1 MSENAGINQAIEKL
15 EYLKTHD
22 WNYNVP
28 RCKPWKTEKI
38 DEIINDLKSIEK
50 VTRDDIYVSFFT
62 ERSEET
68 FFLDMANNINKR
80 IWGE

>member
-50 VTRDDIYVSFFT
+50 VTADDTFKFMAHKWSIA
-62 ERSEET
+62 EIAEE
-68 FFLDMANNINKR
+68 INKHFM
-80 IWGE
+80 GE